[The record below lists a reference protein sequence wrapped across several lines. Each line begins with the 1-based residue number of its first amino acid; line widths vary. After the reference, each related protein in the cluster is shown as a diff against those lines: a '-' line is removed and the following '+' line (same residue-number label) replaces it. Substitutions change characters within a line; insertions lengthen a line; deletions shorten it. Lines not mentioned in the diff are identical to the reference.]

1 MSRNYAMT
9 SLDEYKIFKNTR
21 HGCVWWR
28 LSRPHVKL
36 FTIRIVTNYAQS
48 ALLCVI
54 IMKTD

>member
-1 MSRNYAMT
+1 MLYLRFSSCLNYAFMSRNYAMT

-36 FTIRIVTNYAQS
+36 FTIRIVT
-48 ALLCVI
+48 
-54 IMKTD
+54 